1 MLERWFQESMKD
13 QPYHNMSAVGQS
25 GYMKN
30 GVAAPRKDTSID
42 AGKPSPAAEGDKT
55 GSSKRN

>member
-1 MLERWFQESMKD
+1 MKD

-30 GVAAPRKDTSID
+30 SVAAPRKDTSID
-42 AGKPSPAAEGDKT
+42 AGEPSPAAEGDKT